1 MTLTNDSDRPI
12 DIIIKD
18 EAYKT
23 PSRTRKLR
31 GRSRLIVVRALSSSQ
46 GWYDLTVT
54 AAGSARYFKRYAG
67 RVETG
72 KVTTTDPVIGQA
84 PS

>member
-1 MTLTNDSDRPI
+1 MDVMIEDV
-12 DIIIKD
+12 
-18 EAYKT
+18 AYKT
-23 PSRTRKLR
+23 PPRTHKLR
-31 GRSRLIVVRALSSSQ
+31 GRSRVIVVRALSSSQ

-54 AAGSARYFKRYAG
+54 AAGSVGYLKPYAG